1 MKSSKGRAAL
11 CWILAV
17 LSIPVGIVLTSVLYA
32 LIPGENTA
40 LRLYL
45 FNIPSEI
52 FCFALP
58 AFFILAA
65 RPERL
70 ARFRATKRGLSV
82 NTVGYTAL
90 LAVSATIVVSMIAAI
105 WGEVLNSSFQYTEP
119 AQPRIV
125 PQNAAEWALALLS
138 TALVPALAEEMCFR
152 GMLQGLLT
160 RRLPRAGIWI
170 TALVFAAVHL
180 QWSAL
185 PALFVL
191 GLALGYAMAS
201 GRVCCCMGCIT
212 RRCWCCP
219 AAKLA

>member
-119 AQPRIV
+119 AQPL
-125 PQNAAEWALALLS
+125 QHAA
-138 TALVPALAEEMCFR
+138 R
-152 GMLQGLLT
+152 
-160 RRLPRAGIWI
+160 
-170 TALVFAAVHL
+170 
-180 QWSAL
+180 
-185 PALFVL
+185 
-191 GLALGYAMAS
+191 
-201 GRVCCCMGCIT
+201 GRVDHRPVLCGRSSAVERPACAVCAGAGAGLCQQAPWLLGGC
-212 RRCWCCP
+212 
-219 AAKLA
+219 AAAWAV

>member
-1 MKSSKGRAAL
+1 M
-11 CWILAV
+11 
-17 LSIPVGIVLTSVLYA
+17 LTSVLYA

-138 TALVPALAEEMCFR
+138 SREIGITLPIVLVCTIAFIFAWRGLMQEEEPHHEAD
-152 GMLQGLLT
+152 GTGL
-160 RRLPRAGIWI
+160 
-170 TALVFAAVHL
+170 
-180 QWSAL
+180 
-185 PALFVL
+185 
-191 GLALGYAMAS
+191 
-201 GRVCCCMGCIT
+201 
-212 RRCWCCP
+212 
-219 AAKLA
+219 

>member
-125 PQNAAEWALALLS
+125 PQNAAE
-138 TALVPALAEEMCFR
+138 V
-152 GMLQGLLT
+152 G
-160 RRLPRAGIWI
+160 AG
-170 TALVFAAVHL
+170 AAVYGP
-180 QWSAL
+180 WC
-185 PALFVL
+185 PPW
-191 GLALGYAMAS
+191 
-201 GRVCCCMGCIT
+201 
-212 RRCWCCP
+212 RRR
-219 AAKLA
+219 

>member
-70 ARFRATKRGLSV
+70 ARFRATKRGL
-82 NTVGYTAL
+82 Y
-90 LAVSATIVVSMIAAI
+90 
-105 WGEVLNSSFQYTEP
+105 
-119 AQPRIV
+119 
-125 PQNAAEWALALLS
+125 
-138 TALVPALAEEMCFR
+138 
-152 GMLQGLLT
+152 
-160 RRLPRAGIWI
+160 
-170 TALVFAAVHL
+170 
-180 QWSAL
+180 
-185 PALFVL
+185 
-191 GLALGYAMAS
+191 
-201 GRVCCCMGCIT
+201 
-212 RRCWCCP
+212 CP
-219 AAKLA
+219 AGRISHHRCIHDRGDMGRSA

>member
-90 LAVSATIVVSMIAAI
+90 LAVSAIIVVSMIAAI

-125 PQNAAEWALALLS
+125 PQNAAEWA
-138 TALVPALAEEMCFR
+138 
-152 GMLQGLLT
+152 QG
-160 RRLPRAGIWI
+160 P
-170 TALVFAAVHL
+170 
-180 QWSAL
+180 
-185 PALFVL
+185 
-191 GLALGYAMAS
+191 
-201 GRVCCCMGCIT
+201 
-212 RRCWCCP
+212 
-219 AAKLA
+219 

>member
-125 PQNAAEWALALLS
+125 PQNAAEWALALGYVNKRHGFWAGVL
-138 TALVPALAEEMCFR
+138 LH
-152 GMLQGLLT
+152 GLYN
-160 RRLPRAGIWI
+160 
-170 TALVFAAVHL
+170 AAVL
-180 QWSAL
+180 VLSSREIGITL
-185 PALFVL
+185 PIVL
-191 GLALGYAMAS
+191 VCTIAFIFAWRGLMQEEEPHHEADGTGL
-201 GRVCCCMGCIT
+201 
-212 RRCWCCP
+212 
-219 AAKLA
+219 